1 MSYGFWESLV
11 SNPSY
16 PQTIDFHLYSWNAG
30 VGGFGQVFLV
40 QYKDKVSFALKRLK
54 KIEMVKQ
61 QQQEHAYSEK
71 EVMLACNSP
80 FIVR

>member
-1 MSYGFWESLV
+1 M
-11 SNPSY
+11 
-16 PQTIDFHLYSWNAG
+16 IIG

-40 QYKDKVSFALKRLK
+40 QYKDKETFALKRLK
-54 KIEMVKQ
+54 KIEMVQQ
-61 QQQEHAYSEK
+61 QQQEHAFSEK